1 MSEECDAV
9 SEPREAPKPTSS
21 SKTRFFTED
30 NPSGR
35 KQSLSDR
42 FRGINKLFSQ
52 ARYFALRKNG
62 VTEGQWNIL
71 RELWDRDGISQRQI
85 GDQLQMSSAATV
97 YAVNMLEKDNLAKRV
112 KDPGDRRSYRI
123 VLTKEGR
130 KLRNALLPV
139 GWDYQMIALNGFT
152 DDELEQLDNMLERIR
167 SNLEDV
173 IKKRRKEG
181 NEKVTASR
189 RARQVSTSGQ
199 PDLPGNPKTKGNHS
213 GRTAERE
220 LN

>member
-1 MSEECDAV
+1 MSEEHDAV
-9 SEPREAPKPTSS
+9 SKPREAPEPIFSP
-21 SKTRFFTED
+21 KTRHFTED

-42 FRGINKLFSQ
+42 FRAINKLFSQ

-71 RELWDRDGISQRQI
+71 RELWGRDGISQRQI

-112 KDPGDRRSYRI
+112 KDPGDRRSFRI

-152 DDELEQLDNMLERIR
+152 DEELEQLDNMLERIR
-167 SNLEDV
+167 SNLGEV
-173 IKKRRKEG
+173 IEKRR
-181 NEKVTASR
+181 NERQKRVTASR
-189 RARQVSTSGQ
+189 RARQVSPTGQ
-199 PDLPGNPKTKGNHS
+199 PGLSEIPVEK
-213 GRTAERE
+213 E
-220 LN
+220 